1 MNISKIFRSV
11 VGIGAVSGIAYLAY
25 KVGEANGEI
34 NERYR
39 EDDVENTEDNAEN
52 EFTYDEPDDGCIAP
66 AREYTMADLEDI
78 SSFERESTNS
88 SEFLPIESITSIPVD
103 KAKSLLLFGIT
114 KGFIT
119 NKLVRDIFNVDFD
132 KAAEIISEFQKNGY
146 IGEKAGNYRYPVK
159 VRFRDFMDL
168 LKTER

>member
-1 MNISKIFRSV
+1 
-11 VGIGAVSGIAYLAY
+11 
-25 KVGEANGEI
+25 
-34 NERYR
+34 
-39 EDDVENTEDNAEN
+39 
-52 EFTYDEPDDGCIAP
+52 
-66 AREYTMADLEDI
+66 MADLEEI
-78 SSFERESTNS
+78 SSFERENTNS
-88 SEFLPIESITSIPVD
+88 SEFLPIGSITSIPVD

-119 NKLVRDIFNVDFD
+119 NKLVRDIFSVDLD

-159 VRFRDFMDL
+159 VRFRDFVDL

>member
-1 MNISKIFRSV
+1 MKISKIIKEIMGLGI
-11 VGIGAVSGIAYLAY
+11 VGGTAYLAY
-25 KVGEANGEI
+25 KVGEVNGEI

-39 EDDVENTEDNAEN
+39 EDDIENIEDDVEDK
-52 EFTYDEPDDGCIAP
+52 FTYDEPDDGCIAP

>member
-39 EDDVENTEDNAEN
+39 EDDIENTEDDVED

-78 SSFERESTNS
+78 SSE
-88 SEFLPIESITSIPVD
+88 
-103 KAKSLLLFGIT
+103 
-114 KGFIT
+114 
-119 NKLVRDIFNVDFD
+119 
-132 KAAEIISEFQKNGY
+132 EIKN
-146 IGEKAGNYRYPVK
+146 PS
-159 VRFRDFMDL
+159 
-168 LKTER
+168 

>member
-1 MNISKIFRSV
+1 MNISKIFKTV
-11 VGIGAVSGIAYLAY
+11 VGIGTVSGIAYLAY

-39 EDDVENTEDNAEN
+39 EDDVEHIEDK
-52 EFTYDEPDDGCIAP
+52 FTYDVLDDGCIAP
-66 AREYTMADLEDI
+66 AREYTMADLEEI
-78 SSFERESTNS
+78 SSFERKSTNS
-88 SEFLPIESITSIPVD
+88 SEFLPIESITSIPVE
-103 KAKSLLLFGIT
+103 KARSLLLFGVT
-114 KGFIT
+114 KGFIS
-119 NKLVRDIFNVDFD
+119 NKLVRDIFSVDFD

-159 VRFRDFMDL
+159 VRFHDFVDL

>member
-1 MNISKIFRSV
+1 MNISKIFKTV

-39 EDDVENTEDNAEN
+39 EDDVENIEDDVEDK
-52 EFTYDEPDDGCIAP
+52 FTYDEPDDGCIAP

-78 SSFERESTNS
+78 SSEEIKNP
-88 SEFLPIESITSIPVD
+88 SEFLPIGSITSIPVD

-119 NKLVRDIFNVDFD
+119 NKLVRDIFSVDLD

-159 VRFRDFMDL
+159 VKFRDFVDL

>member
-1 MNISKIFRSV
+1 MNISKIFKTV
-11 VGIGAVSGIAYLAY
+11 VGIGAVSGVAYLAY
-25 KVGEANGEI
+25 KVGEVNGEI

-39 EDDVENTEDNAEN
+39 EDDVEEIEDDAEN
-52 EFTYDEPDDGCIAP
+52 KFTYDEPDDGCIAP
-66 AREYTMADLEDI
+66 AREYTMADLEEI
-78 SSFERESTNS
+78 SSSEEIKNP
-88 SEFLPIESITSIPVD
+88 SEFPPIESITSISVD
-103 KAKSLLLFGIT
+103 KARSLLLFGVT

-119 NKLVRDIFNVDFD
+119 NKLVRDIFSVNLD

-159 VRFRDFMDL
+159 VRFRDFLDL

>member
-1 MNISKIFRSV
+1 MKISKIIKGIMGLGI
-11 VGIGAVSGIAYLAY
+11 VGGTAYLAY
-25 KVGEANGEI
+25 KVGEVNGEI

-39 EDDVENTEDNAEN
+39 EDDVENIEDDAGVK
-52 EFTYDEPDDGCIAP
+52 FTYDEPDDGCIAP
-66 AREYTMADLEDI
+66 AREYTMADLEEI
-78 SSFERESTNS
+78 SSFERGNTNS
-88 SEFLPIESITSIPVD
+88 YEFLPIESITSISVD
-103 KAKSLLLFGIT
+103 KARSLILFGVT

-119 NKLVRDIFNVDFD
+119 NKLVRDIFSVDLD

-159 VRFRDFMDL
+159 VRFRDFVDL